1 MINKYHTNTNDQV
14 ECWIIES
21 QNQEIDVCNLAD
33 EFGLMIAIKKDTPLG
48 LYSEKDKTI
57 YLQNPE
63 LSIFSF
69 WIFLH
74 ELGHHKNTL
83 QKDSRDI
90 QALYSL
96 EEKSSLIQKLDFFK
110 KVTNVFNIS
119 LQEVF
124 QEENQNWN
132 SLCNKYFEVSS
143 RLESI
148 SNRFY
153 SPFGMPHAQFFA
165 IANPLRQEIE
175 TLSHEIKNLYY
186 QFEIDSYLRLP
197 VAISELLAWSHALNS
212 IQEISDC
219 FPAQIL
225 NTEFQ
230 YYRLDGSF
238 SNMNLIQFMCKSLKS
253 HKVETIFTINNQTS
267 AIENISLSQELE
279 NLISES
285 QSSFQDFIALT
296 QER

>member
-14 ECWIIES
+14 ESWIIES
-21 QNQEIDVCNLAD
+21 QNQEIDVCNLAKQ
-33 EFGLMIAIKKDTPLG
+33 FGLKIGIKKETPLG

-96 EEKSSLIQKLDFFK
+96 KDKSSLSQKLDFLK
-110 KVTNVFNIS
+110 EITKVCNIS
-119 LQEVF
+119 IQEIF
-124 QEENQNWN
+124 QEETQEWN
-132 SLCNKYFEVSS
+132 SLCSQYYHVSS
-143 RLESI
+143 QLESI
-148 SNRFY
+148 SSRFY

-165 IANPLRQEIE
+165 IANPLRLELD
-175 TLSHEIKNLYY
+175 TLSEKIKNLYY
-186 QFEIDSYLRLP
+186 QFNIDSYLKLP
-197 VAISELLAWSHALNS
+197 VALSELLAWSHALNS
-212 IQEISDC
+212 MQEISDY

-238 SNMNLIQFMCKSLKS
+238 SNMNLIEFMCKSLKS
-253 HKVETIFTINNQTS
+253 HKVETIFTLHNGSS

-279 NLISES
+279 NLLSES

-296 QER
+296 Q